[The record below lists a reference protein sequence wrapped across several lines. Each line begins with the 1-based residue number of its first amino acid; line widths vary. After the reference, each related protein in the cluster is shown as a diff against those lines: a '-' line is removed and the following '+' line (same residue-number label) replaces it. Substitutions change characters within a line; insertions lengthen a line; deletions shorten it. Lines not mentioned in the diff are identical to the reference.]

1 MFKQQI
7 ILDTIAE
14 AEEIQ
19 VGEDEVM
26 QYLFQGAMQY
36 GMEPGEF
43 ARILQEQGQL
53 PSVYADIARNKA
65 LTVVLAEAKVTDS
78 AGKVV
83 DFSEEKPAAADA
95 EAEEPKKVAAAKK
108 PAAKKPAA
116 KKD

>member
-1 MFKQQI
+1 
-7 ILDTIAE
+7 
-14 AEEIQ
+14 
-19 VGEDEVM
+19 
-26 QYLFQGAMQY
+26 MQY

-43 ARILQEQGQL
+43 ARILQENGQL

-65 LTVVLAEAKVTDS
+65 LTLVLSQAKVTDS
-78 AGKVV
+78 AGKAL
-83 DFSEEKPAAADA
+83 DFPLETPAADEA